1 MTTETRP
8 SGIGRWAAHL
18 VDNGHLLGL
27 AIALSLLAGLAAW
40 GSLPRIE
47 DPRITTR
54 NALVVTTLPGGD
66 AERVESL
73 VTKPLEDALREVAEI
88 KTIESTSRAQVSL
101 ISLELDDRVTDRDN
115 QAIFS
120 KIRDRLAE
128 TESELPPEAGKP
140 ALDDQRG
147 AVAYSLIVAVAW
159 QGAGDPALG
168 ILDRLSL
175 ELADRLRNLA
185 GTEQVVRFGAPEQ
198 EVRVEVEADE
208 LSALGLTLEGVAGQL
223 AGADAKVP
231 AGTLRPG
238 DGRIQIEVAGAFAA
252 AARVAAVP
260 LVASDGRM
268 VSVGDLAR
276 VTRTWAEP
284 PRELAYAEG
293 RRAVLIGVRTRPEV
307 NLDDWARRART
318 LVEDF
323 AAVAGTPVAV
333 ETAFDQSRYTHAR
346 LASLGGNL
354 GAGAAVVMAVVL
366 LTMGWRA
373 ALVVGAALPLS
384 TALTLLGL
392 DLAGSQIHQMSVFGL
407 IIAIGLLI
415 DSAIVMTDEVRR
427 RRSAGLAPAAAARA
441 AVGTLFTPLAASTF
455 TTILG
460 FMPVFLLPGNV
471 GDFVGP
477 IALSVVL
484 ALSVSFSLS
493 MTLIPALAARLVQ
506 PHEVLGRETPS
517 SWWRQG
523 WSSPALTAL
532 YRGLLQGA
540 LERPALTVL
549 ACLALP
555 AGGFWALTQLEDQF
569 FPASDRDQLEVQ
581 VWMGPASG
589 VSATDRT
596 VRAMEGLIRDAG
608 AVRSITWVVGASSP
622 PVYYNQLRD
631 QDDNPAYAR
640 GTLTAAS
647 PGEAKR
653 LAANLQDRLSDA
665 FPEARVVVRSFGQ
678 GPPVPAPVALRL
690 VGPDP
695 DVLRQLGEGLRGL
708 LSEDPSVT
716 QSLAGIQG
724 GEPKLWLEA
733 DEQESRRAG
742 LSLRDIAAQFHG
754 ALDGAW
760 GGQVLE
766 DLETLPVRVRLP
778 DAQRADPG
786 RIASLRLVAAGAAA
800 DGGPLLIPAE
810 SLGELT
816 LTPQV
821 SAITRRNGER
831 VNTVQAWIRPE
842 ALPIEVSARLQDRI
856 EAGALE
862 LPPGYRLEIA
872 GDSEESAEAVGQ
884 LLAYAPLLG
893 ALMVATLVLSF
904 RSFALAANVG
914 LVGILSLGLGFLS
927 LWIAGHPLGFNPLIG
942 SAGLLGVAINASIV
956 VLSAIRS
963 NPLARAGEVQAI
975 VEEVLLATRHIVA
988 TTLTTMGG
996 FLPLVIAGG
1005 DFWPPLAVVIAGGVG
1020 LSIVLG
1026 LLFSPAL
1033 YRLALRLRGRRPA
1046 TSIAPQPIAAG

>member
-1 MTTETRP
+1 MTTETGP

-27 AIALSLLAGLAAW
+27 AVALSLLAGLAAW

-73 VTKPLEDALREVAEI
+73 VTKPLEDALRGVAEI
-88 KTIESTSRAQVSL
+88 KTIESTSRARVSL
-101 ISLELDDRVTDRDN
+101 ISLELDDGVTDRDN

-140 ALDDQRG
+140 SLDDQRG
-147 AVAYSLIVAVAW
+147 AVAYSLIAAVAW

-175 ELADRLRNLA
+175 ELADRLRNLP

-198 EVRVEVEADE
+198 ELRVEVEADE
-208 LSALGLTLEGVAGQL
+208 LSALGLTLEGVAGRL
-223 AGADAKVP
+223 AAADAKVP

-238 DGRIQIEVAGAFAA
+238 DSRIQIEVAGAFAA
-252 AARVAAVP
+252 ADRVAAVP
-260 LVASDGRM
+260 LVASDGRV

-284 PRELAYAEG
+284 PRELAYADG

-307 NLDDWARRART
+307 NLDDWAGRART

-323 AAVAGTPVAV
+323 AAVAGTAVAV
-333 ETAFDQSRYTHAR
+333 ETAFDQSRYTDAR

-354 GAGAAVVMAVVL
+354 VAGAAVVMAVVL

-384 TALTLLGL
+384 TALTLFGL
-392 DLAGSQIHQMSVFGL
+392 DLAGSQIHQMSIFGL

-427 RRSAGLAPAAAARA
+427 RRSAGLAPAEAARA

-493 MTLIPALAARLVQ
+493 MTLIPALAARVVR
-506 PHEVLGRETPS
+506 PDPALGQEPR

-532 YRGLLQGA
+532 YRGLLRGA
-540 LERPALTVL
+540 LERPAVTVL

-608 AVRSITWVVGASSP
+608 AVRSITWMVGASSP

-640 GTLTAAS
+640 GTLTATS

-653 LAANLQDRLSDA
+653 LAADLQDRLSDA
-665 FPEARVVVRSFGQ
+665 FPEARVVVRPFGQ
-678 GPPVPAPVALRL
+678 GPPTPAPVALRL

-695 DVLRQLGEGLRGL
+695 DVLRQLGAGLRGL

-716 QSLAGIQG
+716 QSLASIQG
-724 GEPKLWLEA
+724 GEPKLWLAA
-733 DEQESRRAG
+733 DEQEARRAG
-742 LSLRDIAAQFHG
+742 LSLRDVAAQFQG

-778 DAQRADPG
+778 DTGRDDPE
-786 RIASLRLVAAGAAA
+786 RMASHRLVGAGPGA

-810 SLGELT
+810 ALGELR
-816 LTPQV
+816 LAPQV

-842 ALPIEVSARLQDRI
+842 ALPIGVSARLQDRI
-856 EAGALE
+856 EAGALA

-904 RSFALAANVG
+904 RSFAVAANVG

-927 LWIAGHPLGFNPLIG
+927 LWIAGYPLGFNPLIG

-963 NPLARAGEVQAI
+963 NPVARAGEVQAI

-988 TTLTTMGG
+988 TTLTTLGG
-996 FLPLVIAGG
+996 FLPLVLARG

-1033 YRLALRLRGRRPA
+1033 YRLGLRLRRRRLDRA
-1046 TSIAPQPIAAG
+1046 IEAQPVAAG

>member
-1 MTTETRP
+1 
-8 SGIGRWAAHL
+8 
-18 VDNGHLLGL
+18 
-27 AIALSLLAGLAAW
+27 
-40 GSLPRIE
+40 
-47 DPRITTR
+47 
-54 NALVVTTLPGGD
+54 
-66 AERVESL
+66 
-73 VTKPLEDALREVAEI
+73 
-88 KTIESTSRAQVSL
+88 
-101 ISLELDDRVTDRDN
+101 
-115 QAIFS
+115 
-120 KIRDRLAE
+120 
-128 TESELPPEAGKP
+128 
-140 ALDDQRG
+140 
-147 AVAYSLIVAVAW
+147 
-159 QGAGDPALG
+159 
-168 ILDRLSL
+168 
-175 ELADRLRNLA
+175 
-185 GTEQVVRFGAPEQ
+185 
-198 EVRVEVEADE
+198 
-208 LSALGLTLEGVAGQL
+208 
-223 AGADAKVP
+223 
-231 AGTLRPG
+231 
-238 DGRIQIEVAGAFAA
+238 
-252 AARVAAVP
+252 
-260 LVASDGRM
+260 
-268 VSVGDLAR
+268 
-276 VTRTWAEP
+276 
-284 PRELAYAEG
+284 
-293 RRAVLIGVRTRPEV
+293 
-307 NLDDWARRART
+307 
-318 LVEDF
+318 
-323 AAVAGTPVAV
+323 
-333 ETAFDQSRYTHAR
+333 
-346 LASLGGNL
+346 
-354 GAGAAVVMAVVL
+354 
-366 LTMGWRA
+366 
-373 ALVVGAALPLS
+373 
-384 TALTLLGL
+384 
-392 DLAGSQIHQMSVFGL
+392 
-407 IIAIGLLI
+407 
-415 DSAIVMTDEVRR
+415 
-427 RRSAGLAPAAAARA
+427 
-441 AVGTLFTPLAASTF
+441 
-455 TTILG
+455 
-460 FMPVFLLPGNV
+460 MPVFLLPGNV

-493 MTLIPALAARLVQ
+493 MTLIPALAARVVR
-506 PHEVLGRETPS
+506 PDPALGREPR

-532 YRGLLQGA
+532 YRGLLRGA

-653 LAANLQDRLSDA
+653 LAADLQDRLSDA

-678 GPPVPAPVALRL
+678 GPPAPAPVALRL

-695 DVLRQLGEGLRGL
+695 DVLRQLGAGLRGL

-716 QSLAGIQG
+716 QSLASIQG
-724 GEPKLWLEA
+724 GEPKLWLGA
-733 DEQESRRAG
+733 DEQEARRAG
-742 LSLRDIAAQFHG
+742 LSLRDVAAQFQG

-778 DAQRADPG
+778 DIGRDDPE
-786 RIASLRLVAAGAAA
+786 RMASHRLVAAGPTA

-810 SLGELT
+810 ALGDLT
-816 LTPQV
+816 LAPKV

-842 ALPIEVSARLQDRI
+842 ALPIEVSARLHDRF
-856 EAGALE
+856 EAGALA
-862 LPPGYRLEIA
+862 LPPGYRLEVA

-927 LWIAGHPLGFNPLIG
+927 LWIAGYPLGFNPLIG

-988 TTLTTMGG
+988 TTLTTLGG
-996 FLPLVIAGG
+996 FLPLVLAGG

-1033 YRLALRLRGRRPA
+1033 YRLGLRLRRRRLDRA
-1046 TSIAPQPIAAG
+1046 IEAQPVAAG

>member
-1 MTTETRP
+1 MRTEKKST
-8 SGIGRWAAHL
+8 GIGRWSAHL

-73 VTKPLEDALREVAEI
+73 VTKPLEDILREVAEI

-101 ISLELDDRVTDRDN
+101 ISLELDDGVTNRDN

-128 TESELPPEAGKP
+128 AESALPPEAGKP
-140 ALDDQRG
+140 SLDDQRG
-147 AVAYSLIVAVAW
+147 AVAYSLIAAVAW
-159 QGAGDPALG
+159 QGAGEPALG

-175 ELADRLRNLA
+175 ELADRLRNLP

-208 LSALGLTLEGVAGQL
+208 LSALGLTPEGVAGRL

-231 AGTLRPG
+231 AGTLRLG
-238 DGRIQIEVAGAFAA
+238 DSRIQIEVAGAFAA
-252 AARVAAVP
+252 ADRVAAVP
-260 LVASDGRM
+260 LVASDGRL

-284 PRELAYAEG
+284 PPELAYADG
-293 RRAVLIGVRTRPEV
+293 RRAVLIGVRTQPEV
-307 NLDDWARRART
+307 SLEDWARRARS
-318 LVEDF
+318 LVADF
-323 AAVAGTPVAV
+323 APVAGTPVAI
-333 ETAFDQSRYTHAR
+333 EITFDQSRYTKAR

-384 TALTLLGL
+384 TALTLFGL
-392 DLAGSQIHQMSVFGL
+392 DLAGSQVHQMSIFGL
-407 IIAIGLLI
+407 IIAVGLLI

-427 RRSAGLAPAAAARA
+427 RRSAGLAPAEAARA
-441 AVGTLFTPLAASTF
+441 AVGALFTPLAASTF

-477 IALSVVL
+477 IALSVIL
-484 ALSVSFSLS
+484 ALSVSFFLS
-493 MTLIPALAARLVQ
+493 MTLIPALAARIVRPGQ
-506 PHEVLGRETPS
+506 ALGQGPR

-523 WSSPALTAL
+523 WSSPGITAL
-532 YRGLLQGA
+532 YRGLLRGA

-555 AGGFWALTQLEDQF
+555 AGGFWALTQIEDQF

-581 VWMGPASG
+581 VWLGPASG
-589 VSATDRT
+589 VLATDRT
-596 VRAMEGLIRDAG
+596 VRAMEGLIREAG
-608 AVRSITWVVGASSP
+608 AVRSLTWVVGASSP

-653 LAANLQDRLSDA
+653 LAAALQDRLSNA
-665 FPEARVVVRSFGQ
+665 FPQARVVVRSFGQ

-716 QSLAGIQG
+716 QSLASIQG

-733 DEQESRRAG
+733 DEQEARRAG
-742 LSLRDIAAQFHG
+742 LSLRDIAAQFQG
-754 ALDGAW
+754 ALEGVL

-766 DLETLPVRVRLP
+766 DLEALPVRVRLP
-778 DAQRADPG
+778 DAGRSDPE
-786 RIASLRLVAAGAAA
+786 RMASHRLVGAGPAA
-800 DGGPLLIPAE
+800 DGGPRLIPAE
-810 SLGELT
+810 ALGELR
-816 LTPQV
+816 LAPQV
-821 SAITRRNGER
+821 SAISRRNGER

-862 LPPGYRLEIA
+862 LPPGYRLEVA

-927 LWIAGHPLGFNPLIG
+927 LWIAGYPLGFNPLIG

-963 NPLARAGEVQAI
+963 NPLAQAGELQAI

-996 FLPLVIAGG
+996 FLPLVLAGG

-1033 YRLALRLRGRRPA
+1033 YRLALRPRGRRLDRA
-1046 TSIAPQPIAAG
+1046 VEAQPVAAG